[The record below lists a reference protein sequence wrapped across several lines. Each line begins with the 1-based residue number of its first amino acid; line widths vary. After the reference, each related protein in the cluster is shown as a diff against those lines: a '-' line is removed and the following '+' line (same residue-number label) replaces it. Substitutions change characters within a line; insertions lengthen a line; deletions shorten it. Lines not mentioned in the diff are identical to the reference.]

1 MKYSVK
7 NLLLTACAVVALGS
21 CTVEGSV
28 TINTDD
34 YEYVQYLGFQSKK
47 DSLWGLM
54 NLDGEVLV
62 KPTFKNEPLDV
73 TQDRFFVQNADSLWE
88 LYSAEPEP
96 KRIGNDQ
103 YVSVGAFQYGLCPV
117 SKPHEG
123 LMYINVNG
131 EKVIDM
137 ATLDSKEVLAAF
149 NFFDERARV
158 QTTDG
163 CQGIIDKQGTII
175 VKPEYDEVSN
185 YRNGK
190 AFVYKPLKPGQDK
203 EEQEWAVIDTEGNE
217 LFSSTMGQMYPI
229 LDRFE
234 DNGLAIVKTNGD
246 EDKTY
251 ALIDETGE
259 IVRNLTMDGVHD
271 MRGDYI
277 VFTMGNKYG
286 MMNTDGEMLIKP
298 SFDWVATSGGIIVAS
313 IDKAGQY
320 LLFDQNAQEIKT
332 LEGTEATVFG
342 GFVIGHDK
350 RFRLVQDNTDRLY
363 DENGQQIATDADTE
377 GFTQMEGNLAAYAT
391 SDKAN
396 AN

>member
-185 YRNGK
+185 
-190 AFVYKPLKPGQDK
+190 
-203 EEQEWAVIDTEGNE
+203 
-217 LFSSTMGQMYPI
+217 
-229 LDRFE
+229 
-234 DNGLAIVKTNGD
+234 
-246 EDKTY
+246 
-251 ALIDETGE
+251 
-259 IVRNLTMDGVHD
+259 
-271 MRGDYI
+271 
-277 VFTMGNKYG
+277 
-286 MMNTDGEMLIKP
+286 
-298 SFDWVATSGGIIVAS
+298 
-313 IDKAGQY
+313 
-320 LLFDQNAQEIKT
+320 
-332 LEGTEATVFG
+332 
-342 GFVIGHDK
+342 
-350 RFRLVQDNTDRLY
+350 
-363 DENGQQIATDADTE
+363 
-377 GFTQMEGNLAAYAT
+377 
-391 SDKAN
+391 
-396 AN
+396 

>member
-1 MKYSVK
+1 M
-7 NLLLTACAVVALGS
+7 
-21 CTVEGSV
+21 EGSV
-28 TINTDD
+28 TISTDD
-34 YEYVQYLGFQSKK
+34 YAFVQYLCFQSKN

-54 NLDGEVLV
+54 NLDGKVLV
-62 KPTFKNEPLDV
+62 KPTFKNKLLDA

-137 ATLDSKEVLAAF
+137 ATMDSKEVLAAF

-175 VKPEYDEVSN
+175 VKPDYDEVSD
-185 YRNGK
+185 YRYGK

-203 EEQEWAVIDTEGNE
+203 GEQEWAVIDTEGNE
-217 LFSSTMGQMYPI
+217 LFSSTVGQMYPI
-229 LDRFE
+229 LDRYTA
-234 DNGLAIVKTNGD
+234 DGLAIVKTNGD
-246 EDKTY
+246 DDKTY

-259 IVRNLTMDGVHD
+259 IVRDLTMDSVDD
-271 MRGDYI
+271 MRDDNI
-277 VFTMGNKYG
+277 VFAMGNKYG
-286 MMNTDGEMLIKP
+286 LMNVDGEMLIKP
-298 SFDWVATSGGIIVAS
+298 SFDWVATSGGIIIACN
-313 IDKAGQY
+313 DKFRPLPTRTAY
-320 LLFDQNAQEIKT
+320 PA
-332 LEGTEATVFG
+332 G
-342 GFVIGHDK
+342 GF
-350 RFRLVQDNTDRLY
+350 
-363 DENGQQIATDADTE
+363 
-377 GFTQMEGNLAAYAT
+377 
-391 SDKAN
+391 S
-396 AN
+396 